1 MKTHSLLLLLLL
13 PLLFSSC
20 SEKKGFKEDFNRY
33 NDRTW
38 ISEQFWPI
46 PLEDW
51 KIADGRVECTG
62 EIANMRLNLL
72 TYAIDGEETFTFSVN
87 MGTTNTYQENS
98 DAGVRIAIRDDTDDD
113 IRSLCY
119 FGHGIDIGV
128 NTAGKL
134 FIDTIMTELPAD
146 FDFSDFTLTVIATAL
161 HDASSLLATCEDRQG
176 RSAMLQQSG
185 YPDLNGTIALVQNFA
200 GSGYF
205 RNHPKFWFDD
215 ITLRGANLA
224 SHPENTFGP
233 VLFTMY
239 TLEGSELHLTAQ
251 FPPLGE
257 NDQKEARLEVDEGGT
272 WRTIQ
277 HTTIEMPAWIAPFRI
292 ADWDTTAEHR
302 YRVVYTEGYADGS
315 EQEFAYEGTIRKEP
329 EGEELV
335 MGGLTCQNHVGYPY
349 RPVVEN
355 LAESDPDMLYFSGD
369 QIYEGNGGYGIV
381 RRPADRAI
389 LNYLGKWYMFGWT
402 FGEVMKDRPTI
413 CIPDDHEV
421 YQGNLWGAGG
431 KTLTVEEWQ
440 EHTDCTSGFVQPV
453 EMVNVVIRTNC
464 SHLPDPADPAPMKN
478 GILTYYTDLEYGG
491 VDFAIVGDR
500 IFKSGPENVATWEGR
515 LDHLKKPLK
524 DPSILEKEGLTLLG
538 GRQMRFLEDWVAD
551 WDGKQI
557 KVLLSQTP
565 FTYSTTHHGANRMYL
580 EGDLDSGGWPKQSRD
595 SVLRLIRKCKA
606 FHITGD
612 QHISSMVQYGVDE
625 FRDAGWVFCTPAIAV
640 GYPRRFLPDML
651 GWEVHNRPEH
661 GLPNTGEY
669 TDGFGNKNY
678 VYAIA
683 NPDDLDRHSNR
694 YKLSELK
701 ASGYG
706 VIHFDK
712 ADRTVTCESVRFLG
726 DLSQPEKAQF
736 PGWPVTIDLD
746 QSRVESREPGD

>member
-1 MKTHSLLLLLLL
+1 MKSISTLLLLLILL
-13 PLLFSSC
+13 SGC
-20 SEKKGFKEDFNRY
+20 SDSTKYTENFDRY

-38 ISEQFWPI
+38 IGEQFWPI

-51 KIADGRVECTG
+51 KIEDGRVHCTG

-72 TYAIDGEETFTFSVN
+72 TREISGAGDFAFSMK
-87 MGTTNTYQENS
+87 MGVLGDYQEDG
-98 DAGVRIAIRDDTDDD
+98 DAGVRIAIQDATDSD
-113 IRSLCY
+113 IRSLVY
-119 FGHGIDIGV
+119 FGHGINIGV
-128 NTAGKL
+128 NTAGFL
-134 FIDTIMTELPAD
+134 FIDSLQQALDPE
-146 FDFSDFTLTVIATAL
+146 FDYSNFTLTVFGSANEG
-161 HDASSLLATCEDRQG
+161 SSAVSARCEDQNG
-176 RSAMLQQSG
+176 HSALLEKSG
-185 YPDLNGTIALVQNFA
+185 FANLDGIVSLVKNFA
-200 GSGYF
+200 PRGYF
-205 RNHPKFWFDD
+205 RNHPRFWFDD
-215 ITLRGANLA
+215 ISLRGSGVA
-224 SHPENTFGP
+224 SRPGNAFGP
-233 VLFTMY
+233 VLFAMY
-239 TLEGSELHLTAQ
+239 TLDGGVLNLTAQ

-257 NDQKEARLEVDEGGT
+257 NDRKEARLEVDEGGT

-277 HTTIEMPAWIAPFRI
+277 HTTIETPSWIAPFSI
-292 ADWDTTAEHR
+292 PGWDASADTK
-302 YRVVYTEGYADGS
+302 YRVVYTEQYVDGS
-315 EQEFAYEGTIRKEP
+315 ESDFAYEGTIRKEP
-329 EGEELV
+329 VGKELS

-349 RPVVEN
+349 RPLVEN
-355 LAESDPDMLYFSGD
+355 LAESDPDILYFSGD

-381 RRPADRAI
+381 RDPADRAI

-431 KTLTVEEWQ
+431 KTITQEEWK

-453 EMVNVVIRTNC
+453 EMVNVVVRTNC
-464 SHLPDPADPAPMKN
+464 SHLPEPYDAKPMKN

-500 IFKSGPENVATWEGR
+500 IFKSGPENVATWKGR
-515 LDHLKKPLK
+515 MDHLKKPLK
-524 DPSILEKEGLTLLG
+524 DPAILEKEGLTLLG
-538 GRQMRFLEDWVAD
+538 GRQMLFLEDWVND
-551 WDGKQI
+551 WDGKQV

-565 FTYSTTHHGANRMYL
+565 FTYSTTHHGGNRMYL

-595 SVLRLIRKCKA
+595 SVIRLIHQCKA

-612 QHISSMVQYGVDE
+612 QHITSMVQYGVDE

-651 GWEVHNRPEH
+651 GWEVQNRPDH

-678 VYAIA
+678 VFAVG
-683 NPDDLDRHSNR
+683 NPDDLDRHRNR

-712 ADRTVTCESVRFLG
+712 EQRQVTCESIRFLG
-726 DLSQPEKAQF
+726 DLSKPAEAHF
-736 PGWPVTIDLD
+736 PGFPVTIDLD
-746 QSRVESREPGD
+746 ESAVVK